1 MKTLLLFFL
10 LLSLTISAQEKP
22 TIVIVHGA
30 TGGGWAWKDM
40 DKRLTAEGYDVYRP
54 TLTGLGERSHLADTS
69 INLSTHIQDVVN
81 VILFEELD
89 NIILMGHSYGGC
101 VITGV
106 ADRVGDRIKQLI
118 YLDAHILEDGLSA
131 VTTRKTGGKGIFEHK
146 KNGFFSPPW
155 VDTTKIPGDTPQSM
169 ATLTEPIKLQ
179 NPPAGNGLPGLYI
192 LTVDDPKHPEKDAFF
207 QYKAL
212 SKSKNWKVVE
222 MHADHNPQRSNPAE
236 LTKIITNYVANSR

>member
-1 MKTLLLFFL
+1 MKNIILLLLISF
-10 LLSLTISAQEKP
+10 SLIAQQKQ

-40 DKRLTAEGYDVYRP
+40 DQRLTAEGYDVYRP
-54 TLTGLGERSHLADTS
+54 TLTGLGERVHLADTS
-69 INLSTHIQDVVN
+69 INLSTHIQDIVN

-89 NIILMGHSYGGC
+89 NIILVGHSYGGC

-106 ADRVGDRIKQLI
+106 ADRLGSKIEQLI

-131 VTTRKTGGKGIFEHK
+131 IATREAGRKGIMEHN

-155 VDTTKIPGDTPQSM
+155 VDVAKIPGDTPQSM

-179 NPPAGNGLPGLYI
+179 NPSAGNGLPRLYI
-192 LTVDDPKHPEKDAFF
+192 LTVDDTEYPEKDAFF
-207 QYKAL
+207 KYKAIAE
-212 SKSKNWKVVE
+212 SKSWKVVE
-222 MHADHNPQRSNPAE
+222 MRADHNPQRSNPVE
-236 LTKIITNYVANSR
+236 LTKIITNYVANTR